1 MKRAVHLIIINHWFK
16 VLSKNAVKYYSTLL
30 NKKYRD
36 RERKF
41 IVEGK
46 RLVEEAVKSD
56 FECEIITVTENFAD
70 ENKQFISD
78 ISKKCRVERVKE
90 LDLKRMSDTQSPQGI
105 VGIFLKSKLNF
116 VFEAKTNLVLGME
129 NISDPGNV
137 GTIFRNAD
145 WFGIKQ
151 IILSSE
157 CAEVF
162 NPKVLR
168 ASMGSVFHV
177 EFFDTVDLY
186 HELEHL
192 KESGYTIAV
201 ADMNGESIHNYSK
214 PEKLVIVVCNEAHGP
229 SERLI
234 ELADVKLT
242 IPVKGKA
249 ESLNVASASAVI
261 LSELTK

>member
-1 MKRAVHLIIINHWFK
+1 M
-16 VLSKNAVKYYSTLL
+16 LSKNAVKYYSTLL
-30 NKKYRD
+30 QKKYRD

-46 RLVEEAVKSD
+46 RLIEEAIDSS
-56 FECEIITVTENFAD
+56 FECETIICTENFVKN
-70 ENKQFISD
+70 NKEFFLQIEKGF
-78 ISKKCRVERVKE
+78 RVEIVKE
-90 LDLKRMSDTQSPQGI
+90 IDFKRLSDTQTPQGI
-105 VGIFLKSKLNF
+105 LGVFSKGNFSFIF
-116 VFEAKTNLVLGME
+116 EPKTDLVLAME

-151 IILSSE
+151 IILSKE

-168 ASMGSVFHV
+168 ASMGSVFHI
-177 EFFDTVDLY
+177 EFFDTV
-186 HELEHL
+186 ELNDELKRL
-192 KESGYTIAV
+192 KENKYTIAV
-201 ADMNGESIHNYSK
+201 ADMNGDNIYNYTR
-214 PEKLVIVVCNEAHGP
+214 PQKLVITVCNEAHGP
-229 SERLI
+229 SQKLL

-242 IPVKGKA
+242 IPRKGKA

>member
-1 MKRAVHLIIINHWFK
+1 M
-16 VLSKNAVKYYSTLL
+16 LSKNAIKYYSTLL
-30 NKKYRD
+30 QKKYRD

-46 RLVEEAVKSD
+46 RLIEEAVNSS
-56 FECEIITVTENFAD
+56 FECEIIICTENFVIG
-70 ENKQFISD
+70 NKKFIS
-78 ISKKCRVERVKE
+78 KVEKNCRVETVKE
-90 LDLKRMSDTQSPQGI
+90 VDFKRLSDTQTPQGI
-105 VGIFLKSKLNF
+105 LGIFAKEKLSF
-116 VFEAKTNLVLGME
+116 VFEPHTNLILAME

-145 WFGIKQ
+145 WFGVKQ
-151 IILSSE
+151 IILSKD

-168 ASMGSVFHV
+168 ASMGSVFHI
-177 EFFDTVDLY
+177 EFVDTVELY
-186 HELEHL
+186 DELKRL
-192 KESGYTIAV
+192 KENKYTTAV
-201 ADMNGESIHNYSK
+201 ADMSGENIYDYSI
-214 PEKLVIVVCNEAHGP
+214 PQKLVITVCNEAHGP
-229 SERLI
+229 SQKLL

-242 IPVKGKA
+242 IPQKGKA

>member
-1 MKRAVHLIIINHWFK
+1 M
-16 VLSKNAVKYYSTLL
+16 LSKNAVKYYSTLL

-46 RLVEEAVKSD
+46 RLVEEAVESS
-56 FECEIITVTENFAD
+56 FECEIVTATQSFIE
-70 ENKQFISD
+70 ENKKFISE
-78 ISKKCRVERVKE
+78 ISKKCRVETVKE
-90 LDLKRMSDTQSPQGI
+90 IDLNRITDTQSPQGI
-105 VGIFLKSKLNF
+105 AGIFIKGKFNF
-116 VFEAKTNLVLGME
+116 VFEAKSNLILAME
-129 NISDPGNV
+129 DISDPGNV

-151 IILSSE
+151 IILSGE

-168 ASMGSVFHV
+168 ASMGSIFHV
-177 EFFDTVDLY
+177 DFFDTVDLY
-186 HELEHL
+186 LELQRL
-192 KESGYTIAV
+192 KENGYKVAV
-201 ADMNGESIHNYSK
+201 ADMNGENIYNYSK
-214 PEKLVIVVCNEAHGP
+214 PEKLVVVVCNEAHGP
-229 SERLI
+229 SENLI
-234 ELADVKLT
+234 ELADIKLT
-242 IPVKGKA
+242 VPAKGKA

>member
-1 MKRAVHLIIINHWFK
+1 M
-16 VLSKNAVKYYSTLL
+16 LSKNAVKYYSTLL
-30 NKKYRD
+30 QKKYRD

-46 RLVEEAVKSD
+46 RLIEEAIDSS
-56 FECEIITVTENFAD
+56 FECETIICTENFVKN
-70 ENKQFISD
+70 NKEFFLQIEKGF
-78 ISKKCRVERVKE
+78 RVEIVKE
-90 LDLKRMSDTQSPQGI
+90 IDFKRLSDTQTPQGI
-105 VGIFLKSKLNF
+105 LGVFSKGNFSFIF
-116 VFEAKTNLVLGME
+116 EPKTDLVLAME

-151 IILSSE
+151 IILSKE

-168 ASMGSVFHV
+168 ASMGSVFHI
-177 EFFDTVDLY
+177 EFFDTV
-186 HELEHL
+186 ELNDELKRL
-192 KESGYTIAV
+192 KEKKYTIAV
-201 ADMNGESIHNYSK
+201 ADMNGDNIYNYTR
-214 PEKLVIVVCNEAHGP
+214 PQKLVITVCNEAHGP
-229 SERLI
+229 SQKLL

-242 IPVKGKA
+242 IPRKGKA